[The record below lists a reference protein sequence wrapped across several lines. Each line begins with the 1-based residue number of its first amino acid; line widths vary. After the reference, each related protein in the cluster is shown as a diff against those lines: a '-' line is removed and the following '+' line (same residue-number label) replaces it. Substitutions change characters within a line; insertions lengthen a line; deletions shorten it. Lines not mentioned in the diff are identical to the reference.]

1 MFDKIVYI
9 SDHSANIKLKENAE
23 VTMNLMNMHLVFE
36 DDVKKVLGEV
46 DDLDKDIVKAR
57 FLGEIVNGRLIG
69 GTIRKPSLDAKIR
82 VITQEEIPMITGTDT
97 NGFMKLGVSPFYNDF
112 PVYLDVNN
120 FFSNHKKPPHF

>member
-57 FLGEIVNGRLIG
+57 YKWRYYQ
-69 GTIRKPSLDAKIR
+69 S
-82 VITQEEIPMITGTDT
+82 
-97 NGFMKLGVSPFYNDF
+97 
-112 PVYLDVNN
+112 
-120 FFSNHKKPPHF
+120 